1 MKLSEFM
8 LLTQEEKRS
17 TVLQE
22 GVPIAKMEIL
32 NYIVFL
38 FQLPNYYVET
48 YCCQESKEIREYRVF
63 PKAEHLTPYL
73 EAISIE
79 QLLKK

>member
-38 FQLPNYYVET
+38 FQLPNYYVEA
-48 YCCQESKEIREYRVF
+48 YCCRQSKEIREYRVF
-63 PKAEHLTPYL
+63 HKAEHLTPYL
-73 EAISIE
+73 EAIPIE

>member
-8 LLTQEEKRS
+8 LLTQEEKRT

-48 YCCQESKEIREYRVF
+48 YCCQETKEIREYRVF
-63 PKAEHLTPYL
+63 HNAEHLTPYL
-73 EAISIE
+73 EAIPIHH
-79 QLLKK
+79 LLKK